1 MLTASKEIIVSG
13 TDKKRNN
20 FNEVLDQV
28 RGELVRVHI

>member
-13 TDKKRNN
+13 TDKRNN